1 LNSEDFLVTALRGAA
16 FDVVRA
22 AGADLVAG
30 FAVDF
35 ALALATA
42 ARRGLPFDAARR
54 AFPGADVRGSRAIL
68 SFPIERSCSSRFG
81 RAYIEANQGGDK
93 TRKTSLN

>member
-1 LNSEDFLVTALRGAA
+1 LNSDDFLVVALLVEVRGAA

-22 AGADLVAG
+22 AGADLEAG
-30 FAVDF
+30 LALDFAV
-35 ALALATA
+35 ALATA
-42 ARRGLPFDAARR
+42 ARRGLPFEAARR

-81 RAYIEANQGGDK
+81 RTHI
-93 TRKTSLN
+93 